1 MDFGQYLLLELSISS
16 AMDISCDDPTVVIR
30 FFQESLS
37 FPQFPPFMDNE
48 RASLVIAFL
57 RLTSKLSP
65 NFHNSVLTN
74 FHINNNTCLNKY
86 NNKFILEYDLSNTST
101 DLAIATVVHYG
112 LRSIMSVHI
121 SLNYSDQD
129 SLSRSCY

>member
-1 MDFGQYLLLELSISS
+1 MEFGQYLLLELSISS

-30 FFQESLS
+30 FFQELLS

-74 FHINNNTCLNKY
+74 FHINNNTYLHKY
-86 NNKFILEYDLSNTST
+86 NNKFILEYD
-101 DLAIATVVHYG
+101 
-112 LRSIMSVHI
+112 
-121 SLNYSDQD
+121 
-129 SLSRSCY
+129 